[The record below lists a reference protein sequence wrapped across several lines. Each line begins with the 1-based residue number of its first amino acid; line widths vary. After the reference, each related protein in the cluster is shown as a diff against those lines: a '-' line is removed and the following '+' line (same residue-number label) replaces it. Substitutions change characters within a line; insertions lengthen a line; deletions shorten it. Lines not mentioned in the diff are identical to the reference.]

1 MSVPLK
7 VLQKILCKTK
17 YKNKDDVDEE
27 ENRNPSDHEAIKK
40 LRELLKLQ
48 LDDRNNSN
56 QITDDHTLL
65 RFLHMTDYDISKA
78 KDSFLNHLKWRE
90 EFGVEKIS
98 KEFNFDE
105 YEQVQKYYPH
115 GFHGVDRSGNPVY
128 IERMGLIDLTTLLEK
143 TSLERLVKHHVYEQE
158 NTLNVRF
165 PACSIAAG
173 KRIGSTTAILDVKG
187 IGASSFSKQARY
199 LLMEIQHIDS
209 NYYPDT
215 LNRLYVVNAGSGF
228 RLLWKAL
235 RTSLDAHTAK
245 KIQVLGSNYKSKL
258 IEVIDPS
265 NLPSFLGGNCTCS
278 EQGGCMISDKGPWN
292 DPKILEILES
302 LKDNK
307 KNAYDNHTNVE
318 EVWLSAES
326 TPDNT
331 PLSLS
336 ETIKQMKITVE
347 EAESRF
353 RAIEVAVAQ
362 TKQVLQ
368 RFSEKCKEFQMKA
381 LHFEKSGTI

>member
-1 MSVPLK
+1 M
-7 VLQKILCKTK
+7 
-17 YKNKDDVDEE
+17 
-27 ENRNPSDHEAIKK
+27 
-40 LRELLKLQ
+40 
-48 LDDRNNSN
+48 
-56 QITDDHTLL
+56 
-65 RFLHMTDYDISKA
+65 
-78 KDSFLNHLKWRE
+78 
-90 EFGVEKIS
+90 
-98 KEFNFDE
+98 
-105 YEQVQKYYPH
+105 
-115 GFHGVDRSGNPVY
+115 
-128 IERMGLIDLTTLLEK
+128 
-143 TSLERLVKHHVYEQE
+143 
-158 NTLNVRF
+158 
-165 PACSIAAG
+165 
-173 KRIGSTTAILDVKG
+173 
-187 IGASSFSKQARY
+187 
-199 LLMEIQHIDS
+199 
-209 NYYPDT
+209 
-215 LNRLYVVNAGSGF
+215 
-228 RLLWKAL
+228 
-235 RTSLDAHTAK
+235 
-245 KIQVLGSNYKSKL
+245 LGSNYKSKL